1 MKKRG
6 LIAGMLICGMLAAAT
21 PAMAN
26 GPYYDNGSWLNNE
39 IVMDNGTPS
48 DTIPMPITV
57 HVDGKYL
64 PTDVSATIRNGR
76 TLMPLRAAGEALG
89 CTINWD
95 NDTQTASAY
104 DPTSG
109 NIVSL
114 SIGGPNMF
122 VAPFDE
128 FEAYADDPTSPE
140 ALAYVVEHLQPL
152 STPAMNINGRTML
165 PLRAFAEAFETT
177 VDWDQSL
184 YDVSID
190 TPAANAAAPNTSAGM
205 FADSRTYIEKYYVQS
220 DPSDPFVGSWRKVS
234 YSSQDL
240 GGPTTTEDFRFIS
253 RYGKD
258 YQCIS
263 LSVSDSAN
271 YTLDRIMISKE
282 EAQRLSNE
290 RIRIYDSYNMLYYRG
305 PNTGFI
311 GAYFNTYSIADN
323 QLSLVRS
330 EFVIGN
336 NTEEMPVSPQS
347 IPYTRF

>member
-6 LIAGMLICGMLAAAT
+6 LIAGMLICGMLATAT
-21 PAMAN
+21 PAMAM
-26 GPYYDNGSWLNNE
+26 GGYYDNGVPCNE
-39 IVMDNGTPS
+39 FTMDNGVMST
-48 DTIPMPITV
+48 TLPMPITV
-57 HVDGKYL
+57 HVDGAYL

-190 TPAANAAAPNTSAGM
+190 TPAADASPSNTNIAVLPD
-205 FADSRTYIEKYYVQS
+205 AQKYIKKYYVHS
-220 DPSDPFVGSWRKVS
+220 DPSDPVVGSWHKLEYNS
-234 YSSQDL
+234 DL
-240 GGPTTTEDFRFIS
+240 SGPTTHESFLFIS
-253 RYGKD
+253 SYNDG
-258 YQCIS
+258 YLCVT
-263 LSVSDSAN
+263 LTVSDADVLS
-271 YTLDRIMISKE
+271 LDRIAISKQD
-282 EAQRLSNE
+282 AQALTKNSL
-290 RIRIYDSYNMLYYRG
+290 RITDQGQLLYYRG
-305 PNTGFI
+305 PNMGFI
-311 GAYFNTYSIADN
+311 GEYIYDYSIINN
-323 QLSLVRS
+323 QLCLTKSV
-330 EFVIGN
+330 FHIGN
-336 NTEEMPVSPQS
+336 SYESMPLNNVVPL
-347 IPYTRF
+347 TRF

>member
-6 LIAGMLICGMLAAAT
+6 LIAGMLICGMLATAS

-26 GPYYDNGSWLNNE
+26 GTYYDNGSWLNNE

-64 PTDVSATIRNGR
+64 PTDVNATIRNGR

-220 DPSDPFVGSWRKVS
+220 DPSDPFVGSWRKVN

-240 GGPTTTEDFRFIS
+240 GGPTTTENFRFIS
-253 RYGKD
+253 HYGKG

-263 LSVSDSAN
+263 LSVSDAAG
-271 YTLDRIMISKE
+271 YTIDRIMISKE
-282 EAQRLSNE
+282 DAEKATMNE
-290 RIRIYDSYNMLYYRG
+290 YTIYDYYNMLYYRG

-311 GAYFNTYSIADN
+311 GGQINTYSVVND
-323 QLSLVRS
+323 LLYPVRS
-330 EFVIGN
+330 IFHIGDIYESVPLYDN
-336 NTEEMPVSPQS
+336 S
-347 IPYTRF
+347 PYTRF